1 MGLSALT
8 WALLAL
14 LTPLGAALVIAVVV
28 PLRRRGTPATW
39 LSIAAVVVSFIAAIQ
54 LFSSQLADPHQL
66 MLSTLD
72 WLPSATGTM
81 ARIGIRLD
89 GISIPMLLVLTTV
102 AMCVQVFSLGY
113 MADEPAPAR
122 GRYYGYHSLFVFGM
136 GVLVLA
142 PNMLELFIGWELV
155 GLTSYLLIGF
165 YYQKQSAA
173 RAAIKAFW
181 VTKFA
186 DIGLVLGIILLFAT
200 TGQFG
205 WNVALPPAWAA
216 PITLLMFL
224 GVMGKSAQ
232 FPLHIWLPNAMEGP
246 TPVSA
251 LLHAATMVAAGVYM
265 VVRANPLFAQSPT
278 TLTAMAWIGGFTALF
293 AAIVA
298 VVQTDIKR
306 VLAYST
312 CSQFGYMICA
322 LGAGSVMGGF
332 FHLTTHAFFKALLFL
347 GAGSVIHAVHS
358 NELEHMGGLGGRMK
372 LTSAVFIIAALALAG
387 VPGFAGF
394 FSKDLVLE
402 AVQEKGLWL
411 PFAALMIAAFLTAFY
426 IGRVVFLAFFGKSS
440 KHAEHAHEG
449 GMAMALPMLLLAA
462 GSVGAGWFG
471 SSLAR
476 VYGLEYE
483 FHFTPTGMGASAL
496 GLLGIGLAWW
506 QYGRATRSEA
516 FDFLAPIGELARSGA
531 VDRFFEIGYRRGLL
545 VLSSGI
551 GWFDRYVVDG
561 VINFSGWL
569 TIMAGRRLKRFQTG
583 NVQDYV
589 FAVIAGAVVL
599 AAWGLFR

>member
-1 MGLSALT
+1 MPLSAFD

-14 LTPLGAALVIAVVV
+14 LTPLGAAIAIALVV
-28 PLRRRGTPATW
+28 PLRRRGTPASW
-39 LSIAAVVVSFIAAIQ
+39 LSIAAVIVSFVSAVK
-54 LFSSQLADPHQL
+54 LFSGQVANPHQV
-66 MLSTLD
+66 TLRTLE
-72 WLPSATGTM
+72 WLPSATSTM

-89 GISIPMLLVLTTV
+89 GISIPMLVVLTTV

-122 GRYYGYHSLFVFGM
+122 GRYYGYHSLFVFAM

-142 PNMLELFIGWELV
+142 PNMLELFLGWELV

-186 DIGLVLGIILLFAT
+186 DMGLVLGIILLFAT

-205 WNVALPPAWAA
+205 WNAALPAAWAG

-265 VVRANPLFAQSPT
+265 IVRANPLFAQSPS

-312 CSQFGYMICA
+312 CSQLGYMICA

-358 NELEHMGGLGGRMK
+358 NELDHMGGLWNKMRT
-372 LTSAVFIIAALALAG
+372 TSVVFIIAALALAG
-387 VPGFAGF
+387 IPGFAGF
-394 FSKDLVLE
+394 FSKDLILE
-402 AVQEKGLWL
+402 AVQEKGLMV
-411 PFAALMIAAFLTAFY
+411 PYAALMIAAFLTAFY
-426 IGRVVFLAFFGKSS
+426 IGRVVFLAFFGKPS
-440 KHAEHAHEG
+440 KHAEHAHESG
-449 GMAMALPMLLLAA
+449 PSMALPMLLLAA
-462 GSVGAGWFG
+462 GSVGVGWFG
-471 SSLAR
+471 KTLAQ

-483 FHFTPTGMGASAL
+483 FHLTPTGMAASAL
-496 GLLGIGLAWW
+496 GLAGIGLSWW
-506 QYGRATRSEA
+506 LYGREEKSTA
-516 FDFLAPIGELARSGA
+516 FDFLAPVGEIARSGA
-531 VDRFFEIGYRRGLL
+531 VDQLFEGGYRNVLL
-545 VLSSGI
+545 VLSSAV
-551 GWFDRYVVDG
+551 GWIDRYVVDG
-561 VINFSGWL
+561 VINFCGYL
-569 TIMAGRRLKRFQTG
+569 TIMTGRGLKRFQTG
-583 NVQDYV
+583 NAQDYV
-589 FAVIAGAVVL
+589 LAVIAGAMAL